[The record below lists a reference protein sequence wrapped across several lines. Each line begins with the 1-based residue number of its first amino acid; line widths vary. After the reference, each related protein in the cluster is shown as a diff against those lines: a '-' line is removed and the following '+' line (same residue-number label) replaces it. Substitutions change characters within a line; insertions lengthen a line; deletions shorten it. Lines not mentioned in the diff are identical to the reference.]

1 MGDSVTLRMQ
11 VPDTEARIDTRNSA
25 RAAGGARFLAV
36 LGGAFR
42 AGSLE
47 SGPVLG
53 IVTTATAPEVRLEG
67 SAWDADAPSARRA
80 GRAAESDEATGNRQ
94 NETAA
99 SPVRPDR
106 TQAGPGNEHGA
117 PAGGGDGRLS
127 DSEGDRLQDRPA
139 EHRAVRAPW
148 ERPWASEAPRL
159 TARSDGRTTSLAPAH
174 SSAETRQI
182 HSAASAPSLLRSG
195 MDAMPNPDPI
205 AFGMLMEEPDPPF
218 EVTHATMVT
227 RRTSG
232 SPFLLTS
239 LSSSVGQRGERAGPP
254 LRGSDDSGDG
264 AQVSTEV
271 SAAANELKRLV
282 EQMRATAVNV
292 TEIGEQKWRFRGPV
306 PGLGVVEIQIGR
318 DGLGNLEGLVRVP
331 DEAALDGVRAAIRAM
346 DPKLTAREES
356 PRTRWSLTTVGGF
369 ARRSG
374 TTGSSVDQLAKAR
387 EGEVN
392 T

>member
-1 MGDSVTLRMQ
+1 MGDSVTIRMQ
-11 VPDTEARIDTRNSA
+11 APDTEARIDTRNSA

-36 LGGAFR
+36 LGAAFR

-67 SAWDADAPSARRA
+67 SAWGADAPSAPGSGLAA
-80 GRAAESDEATGNRQ
+80 GNDEATGNRQ

-117 PAGGGDGRLS
+117 PAGGDGRLS
-127 DSEGDRLQDRPA
+127 DSEVDSLQDRA
-139 EHRAVRAPW
+139 ADHLAVRAPW
-148 ERPWASEAPRL
+148 ERPWASEASRL
-159 TARSDGRTTSLAPAH
+159 TARSDGKIASLAPAH

-182 HSAASAPSLLRSG
+182 HSAASAPSLPPSC
-195 MDAMPNPDPI
+195 MDAVPNAAPI
-205 AFGMLMEEPDPPF
+205 AFGMLMEAPDSSF
-218 EVTHATMVT
+218 EVSQATMVT

-239 LSSSVGQRGERAGPP
+239 LPSSVGQRGERASSP
-254 LRGSDDSGDG
+254 LRGPGENADG
-264 AQVSTEV
+264 VQDSTEV

-292 TEIGEQKWRFRGPV
+292 TQVGEQKWRFRGPV

-331 DEAALDGVRAAIRAM
+331 DESALDGVRAAIRAM
-346 DPKLTAREES
+346 DPKLTVREES

-369 ARRSG
+369 ARRSR
-374 TTGSSVDQLAKAR
+374 TTGSSVDQLAKAG